1 MICRWL
7 LAAFLAASAGAA
19 FAQEVFPR
27 KPIRFILPNAPGGSN
42 SFVARLIGE
51 KLTAIWGQQVLLDN
65 RPGGHNVIAAEALL
79 RSNPDGHTILLVTA
93 SHAINPLLFRDQPYE
108 FLRDFASVGSLTSTQ
123 YILAVNATAVPASNL
138 REFVAFAKSK
148 PAQLNAA
155 GSNSGGIQHLAL
167 ELFNVLAGVKLNY
180 VPYKGGGPGMTDLV
194 GGHVQLAFNN
204 AITLS
209 PHLNS
214 GKVRALAIGG
224 EARSPVLPNVPTFAE
239 AGVGGFN
246 VKNWFGVV
254 APARTPKTIVKKLSD
269 EIARIQT
276 MPDINDKLVSQGAE
290 PFISGPEQ
298 FAAFYKTEMT
308 KFAKIIKVAD
318 IRIEH

>member
-1 MICRWL
+1 
-7 LAAFLAASAGAA
+7 
-19 FAQEVFPR
+19 
-27 KPIRFILPNAPGGSN
+27 
-42 SFVARLIGE
+42 
-51 KLTAIWGQQVLLDN
+51 
-65 RPGGHNVIAAEALL
+65 
-79 RSNPDGHTILLVTA
+79 
-93 SHAINPLLFRDQPYE
+93 
-108 FLRDFASVGSLTSTQ
+108 
-123 YILAVNATAVPASNL
+123 
-138 REFVAFAKSK
+138 
-148 PAQLNAA
+148 
-155 GSNSGGIQHLAL
+155 
-167 ELFNVLAGVKLNY
+167 
-180 VPYKGGGPGMTDLV
+180 MTDLV

-298 FAAFYKTEMT
+298 FVAFYKAETA